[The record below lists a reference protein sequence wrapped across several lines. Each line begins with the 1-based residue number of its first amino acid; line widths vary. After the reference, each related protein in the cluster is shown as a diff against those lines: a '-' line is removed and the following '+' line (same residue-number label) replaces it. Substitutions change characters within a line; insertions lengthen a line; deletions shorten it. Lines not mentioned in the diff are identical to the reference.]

1 MANEA
6 LDQVEKALNTTII
19 PLLVESVGH
28 NLRAWTIPKKGDVW
42 V

>member
-6 LDQVEKALNTTII
+6 LDHVEKALNTII
-19 PLLVESVGH
+19 VPLLIESIGRH
-28 NLRAWTIPKKGDVW
+28 LRAWTIPKKGDAW